1 MRTTFAIMVR
11 VLAFGAISNVFAVD
25 AQSVAYTCPMGMKQ
39 VAKVCVTDDQKHA
52 QCLYPA
58 AIGQPPKSGG
68 TQDANPMTCPRHP
81 PGTR

>member
-1 MRTTFAIMVR
+1 MRMILTITIG
-11 VLAFGAISNVFAVD
+11 VLGLGPISNALAAD
-25 AQSVAYTCPMGMKQ
+25 RMSVVYTCPTGMKQ
-39 VAKVCVTDDQKHA
+39 VAKVCVTDDQKRA

-58 AIGQPPKSGG
+58 AVGQPPKGGG

>member
-1 MRTTFAIMVR
+1 MRTSLAIIVS
-11 VLAFGAISNVFAVD
+11 VSALSAISNAFAVD
-25 AQSVAYTCPMGMKQ
+25 AQSAAYSCPMGMKQ

-81 PGTR
+81 PSTR